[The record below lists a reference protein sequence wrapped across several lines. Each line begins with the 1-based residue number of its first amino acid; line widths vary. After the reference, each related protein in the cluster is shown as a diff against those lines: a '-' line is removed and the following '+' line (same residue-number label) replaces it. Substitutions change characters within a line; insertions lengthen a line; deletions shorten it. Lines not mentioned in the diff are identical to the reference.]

1 MTPPA
6 PPPAGAP
13 GPVLS
18 RQPRGLTEHFYTTGL
33 YRLWLDSGRPRTPL
47 ATPRDPI
54 PGEAERANALFQG
67 QFELAG
73 QRLQA
78 TNRAPWDL
86 TPPSLDFAVALHGF
100 AWLRDFRAAATSPTA
115 RKTARDLIRNWTL
128 RHRNWDPFTWRT
140 DVLSRRLWAWLC
152 SADFLLTDADPLFRQ
167 DFLAGLHRQS
177 RHLATAARRTAP
189 GLPRLEA
196 TASLLIV
203 AIFLNGRRRVI
214 QRANAALLLE
224 VEAQILPDG
233 GHVSR
238 NPLALLRAFEVL
250 VCLRA
255 ALAVHR
261 VDIPAALIGAIDRI
275 APTLRMLRHG
285 DGGFAVFHGGDEGSK
300 GDAETLLRLSDA
312 ESKPSNSA
320 PYAGFERLSAGRSL
334 VILDSGPQDARARS
348 AYAGPLAL
356 ELSVGR
362 DRVVVNCGPWPGED
376 ENWLKA
382 SRATAAHST
391 LVINDRSASGTPSRN
406 ASSEASLRGV
416 TTDSYWVEARSDGY
430 ADRFGVAHRRRLHL
444 ARDGY
449 ELVGEDTLD
458 AAKPDGQLAMAE
470 NAVLRF
476 HLHPLVK
483 ASPIRN
489 GNEILLA
496 LPSGAGWSFEA
507 LDGQPQLE
515 DSIYM
520 GHGREAR
527 RSQQIVVTVP
537 LDKGTGRTTWRF
549 ARIEDS
555 RI

>member
-1 MTPPA
+1 VTPPA

-13 GPVLS
+13 AAILS
-18 RQPRGLTEHFYTTGL
+18 RQPRGLTERFYTSGL
-33 YRLWLDSGRPRTPL
+33 YRLWLDSGRPRIPV

-54 PGEAERANALFQG
+54 PGEADRANALFQG
-67 QFELAG
+67 QFELVG

-86 TPPSLDFAVALHGF
+86 APPSIEFAVALHGF

-140 DVLSRRLWAWLC
+140 DILSRRLWSWLC

-167 DFLAGLHRQS
+167 DFLTSLHRQS
-177 RHLATAARRTAP
+177 RHLATTARRASP
-189 GLPRLEA
+189 GLTRLEA
-196 TASLLIV
+196 MSALLIV
-203 AIFLNGRRRVI
+203 AIFLSGRRRGI
-214 QRANAALLLE
+214 QRAQEALLLE
-224 VEAQILPDG
+224 IDGQILPDG

-238 NPLALLRAFEVL
+238 SPLALLRAFEIL

-261 VDIPAALIGAIDRI
+261 VDVPAALIGAIDRV

-300 GDAETLLRLSDA
+300 GDVETLLRLSDA

-320 PYAGFERLSAGRSL
+320 PYFGFERLSAGRSL

-356 ELSVGR
+356 ELSIGR

-391 LVINDRSASGTPSRN
+391 LVIDDRSASGAPPRN

-416 TTDSYWVEARSDGY
+416 ATDSYWVEARSDGY
-430 ADRFGVAHRRRLHL
+430 ANRFGVAHRRRLHL

-458 AAKPDGQLAMAE
+458 AAKPDGQLPMAQ

-537 LDKGTGRTTWRF
+537 LDNGTGRTTWRF

-555 RI
+555 RS